1 MYNHLILS
9 YNYNILLNVQQQD
22 QNGYP
27 NQIQTLQ
34 QSWPATQWKVKKIN
48 CQITIYSPWTLSFND
63 FSSEFLKLVYS
74 ERAFFFKS
82 PNYRNY
88 LLTSKWIRI
97 FFFNFVAFSGHIN
110 FNLSLLSRTFL
121 IATMNAISKYLC
133 TYLLSVGTYSQ
144 LLYHFAWFGKSCE
157 ITNLK
162 PSWLSMSNIKSL
174 SKVIFNVFTSYSKGM
189 TPQLLCTVAK
199 VSTNIRIV

>member
-34 QSWPATQWKVKKIN
+34 QSWPAAQWKVKNNN

-97 FFFNFVAFSGHIN
+97 FFFNF
-110 FNLSLLSRTFL
+110 LWPSRDISTL
-121 IATMNAISKYLC
+121 ISHYCHELFWLQQWTQFQSSTYLC
-133 TYLLSVGTYSQ
+133 TYLLSVGY
-144 LLYHFAWFGKSCE
+144 L
-157 ITNLK
+157 
-162 PSWLSMSNIKSL
+162 
-174 SKVIFNVFTSYSKGM
+174 
-189 TPQLLCTVAK
+189 
-199 VSTNIRIV
+199 